1 MCQELAKPHRGK
13 RNSPAALFFGLRLGT
28 GSARQAARKISNGV
42 NRKSIL
48 RAQQKSHGVR
58 GIVAASVKRA

>member
-1 MCQELAKPHRGK
+1 LQNLVAENATPRLLC
-13 RNSPAALFFGLRLGT
+13 FFGLRLGT

-58 GIVAASVKRA
+58 EIVVAV